1 MAIRL
6 ETVNVSTIETKI
18 LNNLDYFVTDSKE
31 AEQTLAYIA
40 GVHDMA
46 NAVRQEIVELGG
58 K

>member
-1 MAIRL
+1 MAMRL
-6 ETVNVSTIETKI
+6 EIVSVSIIETRI
-18 LNNLDYFVTDSKE
+18 LNNIDYFVTDSKE

-46 NAVRQEIVELGG
+46 NAIRQEIVELGG